1 MKDCFDLKGTKDEKN
16 GVILGL
22 VNSGYR
28 VAWETVKVGNTKRV
42 MLVVDKKEKEEK

>member
-1 MKDCFDLKGTKDEKN
+1 MKAEIELKGTKDEKN

-28 VAWETVKVGNTKRV
+28 IGWETKKVGNVKRV
-42 MLVVDKKEKEEK
+42 VLVVEDKKEDKE

>member
-1 MKDCFDLKGTKDEKN
+1 MKTFLELKGTKDEKN

-42 MLVVDKKEKEEK
+42 MLVVEKEEKKEK